1 MAQIKLRYVNGF
13 PNRDRKSKRVRYY
26 FRRRGTKAIPL
37 PGLPGSEE
45 FMAAYAAALAS
56 IPDQQ
61 LEVAAN
67 RTLPGTINA
76 LVVTYYRSDEWH
88 ALAADT
94 QKTRR
99 RIIERFRAQHGDKR
113 VALLQREHILKM
125 LAAIGKPSAKRHWLK
140 AIRGLMR
147 VAVPNMRKDDP
158 TEGIPGVKLPKTK
171 GHHTWTDQE
180 IERYRA
186 YWALGSQQRLVMEFA
201 LETASRRGEVIRLG
215 PQHVKDG
222 RIHIERTH
230 GSDDVDLIMS
240 PQLQA
245 ACSAMPTVHLTYI
258 VRANGK
264 PRSKYGLGNDFAKW
278 ATEAGLPVN
287 CRLHG
292 LKKGGMRRLAEAGG
306 TAHEL
311 MAISGHKTLTEVQRY
326 TKDADRKKLADSA
339 MAKLRGR
346 SENTNV
352 TNIDS
357 PLHKQGANPLKT
369 KGRSNELAVPTEVQS
384 LSIVKRWDTS
394 DLASF
399 PIGY

>member
-1 MAQIKLRYVNGF
+1 MARIKLRYVNGF
-13 PNRDRKSKRVRYY
+13 ANRKRKSQRVRYY
-26 FRRRGTKAIPL
+26 FRRRGIKAIPL

-56 IPDQQ
+56 IPNQR
-61 LEVAAN
+61 LEIAAN

-76 LVVTYYRSDEWH
+76 LVVTYYKSDEWY

-99 RIIERFRAQHGDKR
+99 PIIERFRAQHGDKR

-125 LAAIGKPSAKRHWLK
+125 LATIGKPSAKRHWLK

-147 VAVPNMRKDDP
+147 AAVPTMRKDDP
-158 TEGIPGVKLPKTK
+158 TGGIPGSKLPKSK
-171 GHHTWTDQE
+171 GHHTWTDDE
-180 IERYRA
+180 ITRYRA
-186 YWALGSQQRLVMEFA
+186 YWPLGSQQRLVMEFA
-201 LETASRRGEVIRLG
+201 LETASRRGEVVRLG

-222 RIHIERTH
+222 RIRIERTH
-230 GSDDVDLIMS
+230 GSEDVDMLMS
-240 PQLQA
+240 PHLQA
-245 ACSAMPTVHLTYI
+245 ACDAMPKAHLTYI
-258 VRANGK
+258 VNAYGR

-278 ATEAGLPVN
+278 ATEAGLPAN

-311 MAISGHKTLTEVQRY
+311 MAISGHKTLSEVQRY
-326 TKDADRKKLADSA
+326 TKDADRKKLADSGI
-339 MAKLRGR
+339 AKLRGQ

-352 TNIDS
+352 TNIEP
-357 PLHKQGANPLKT
+357 PLHKQGANLPKT
-369 KGRSNELAVPTEVQS
+369 KG
-384 LSIVKRWDTS
+384 
-394 DLASF
+394 
-399 PIGY
+399 